1 MQQLSLV
8 VALVRWTVMC
18 APEARVKVPHP
29 RVWFG
34 AVPLT
39 EQVMPA
45 GIELP
50 PASLGHRRSL
60 VRGCGSESVV
70 PVESP
75 GPAFVRVT
83 VKPMG
88 LRSEERRVGKDCVR
102 GRLGQ
107 LTVSEACL
115 VSVPSLPE
123 TKVAE

>member
-1 MQQLSLV
+1 MPRSEERRV
-8 VALVRWTVMC
+8 GKKWRARC
-18 APEARVKVPHP
+18 APEARKKKPHP

-50 PASLGHRRSL
+50 AASMDQLTPLPPGS
-60 VRGCGSESVV
+60 GSESVV

-88 LRSEERRVGKDCVR
+88 LPALTEAASWVLVRVG
-102 GRLGQ
+102 LGQ
-107 LTVSEACL
+107 LSVWVAC
-115 VSVPSLPE
+115 
-123 TKVAE
+123 